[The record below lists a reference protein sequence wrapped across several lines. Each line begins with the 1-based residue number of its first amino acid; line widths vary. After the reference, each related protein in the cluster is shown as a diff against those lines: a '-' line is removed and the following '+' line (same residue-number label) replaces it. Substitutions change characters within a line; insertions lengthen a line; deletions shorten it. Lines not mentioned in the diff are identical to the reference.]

1 MSTTWAERQE
11 GDLRSLLGKG
21 MLVSSPL
28 PAAPGVFQ
36 EGEFWV
42 QETLKIGV
50 HLTPALTRQDLL
62 PRTITCLAPSGRPT
76 GYRVVDS
83 KNTIKETRCVWL
95 LLPVSRSTCGGLHKP
110 PLSPLRAFA
119 PPVIPGGTPFL
130 ALLSLDSSFL
140 TLETY
145 FTPEGCLNC
154 LGESSAPLPVFH
166 SPRMH
171 VSWL

>member
-1 MSTTWAERQE
+1 MAQVATVLGENLCRIQEPSAVSTTWAEHQE

-42 QETLKIGV
+42 QQTLKIGV

-62 PRTITCLAPSGRPT
+62 PRTVTCLAPSGRRT

-95 LLPVSRSTCGGLHKP
+95 LLQVGRSTCSGLHKHLFHP
-110 PLSPLRAFA
+110 SGLLHLPLSQAEP
-119 PPVIPGGTPFL
+119 PFL
-130 ALLSLDSSFL
+130 LFFPWL
-140 TLETY
+140 
-145 FTPEGCLNC
+145 
-154 LGESSAPLPVFH
+154 AP
-166 SPRMH
+166 S
-171 VSWL
+171 